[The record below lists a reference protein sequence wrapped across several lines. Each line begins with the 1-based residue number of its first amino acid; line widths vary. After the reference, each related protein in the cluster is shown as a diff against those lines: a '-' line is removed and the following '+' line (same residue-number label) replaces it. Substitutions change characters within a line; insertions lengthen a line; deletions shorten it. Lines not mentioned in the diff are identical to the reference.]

1 MRDSS
6 PWTDFITD
14 FRLKNIVLAYFPA
27 NCTSVIQQ
35 MDLGII
41 NPFKIRYRTQVV
53 SRWIQQIEY
62 GDDGKEINVLD
73 AINYM
78 KTLHG
83 DPLLLHPFRTVGVFF
98 LMSLLTDDTTLYCSS
113 ELGDLHCSF
122 DRFIKQLLE
131 CCSKNRINI
140 NKKNTFSM
148 VITNKRIKIPDYF
161 MLGVIEIKCVDEL
174 YVTTLYY

>member
-1 MRDSS
+1 M
-6 PWTDFITD
+6 
-14 FRLKNIVLAYFPA
+14 
-27 NCTSVIQQ
+27 
-35 MDLGII
+35 
-41 NPFKIRYRTQVV
+41 
-53 SRWIQQIEY
+53 
-62 GDDGKEINVLD
+62 
-73 AINYM
+73 
-78 KTLHG
+78 LHG
-83 DPLLLHPFRTVGVFF
+83 DPLPLHPFITVGVFF
-98 LMSLLTDDTTLYCSS
+98 LMSLLTDDTTLYCSGA

-148 VITNKRIKIPDYF
+148 VITNKHIKIPDSF